1 MCQQSIWPLP
11 LSTDTTAERAAG
23 VSPVL
28 FVPDAQPTAAWA
40 LLSKELIAE
49 SSSKFS
55 D

>member
-1 MCQQSIWPLP
+1 MSAEHLPSVP
-11 LSTDTTAERAAG
+11 LSTDISAERAAG

-28 FVPDAQPTAAWA
+28 LDPDAQLTAAWA

-55 D
+55 Y